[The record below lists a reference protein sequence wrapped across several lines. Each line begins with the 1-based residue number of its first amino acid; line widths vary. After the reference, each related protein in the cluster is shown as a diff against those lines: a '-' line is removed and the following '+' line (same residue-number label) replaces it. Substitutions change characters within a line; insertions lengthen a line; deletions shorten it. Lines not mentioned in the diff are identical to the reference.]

1 MALTWGLT
9 LPLPSHVSL
18 LLLFGLLVWGL
29 WVLFSG
35 KQSTEQV
42 AAETDSD
49 SEISKQ
55 HRLEK
60 IQQFTAQQWEENP
73 SMGCIKTNLTNFSGF
88 PERWTQECI
97 LCLQQIFQHLESTR
111 SALMEPYLPEPQDIS
126 SSTSCV
132 CLTQEPI
139 LPFCDCKM
147 TTYSTMPCI
156 SSGSSCNNSNLSHS
170 SVFSEGTIWQSRSHS
185 LPILSKKQP
194 PVFKNQSTSLPPFPL
209 SELGKSKIFPNLA
222 VLSPLRPQS
231 SLINSIFESS
241 DFCKQVKTKYERRR
255 KNHLTS
261 DHWPNSVFKERPRVP
276 EWASTRLSPLARRE
290 LERHMAWKVCT
301 LQKQKVPLPVKESWA
316 MLNYLIEVH
325 GSIPEPEKPQIQL
338 SMPINQSTEQNI
350 NNKYPDLPSFQRHVN
365 TGVES
370 GLNRTETKISQ
381 SLILGKQSQP
391 GGSPQ
396 VLGSKLLVTSMGI
409 SPPKSLRV
417 DIMQKETTLLE
428 KDPKHVLELN
438 LEQRVRGLREKSI
451 QQHETQVTNV
461 ELTPRLPYQVTN
473 SIKVTPLALLQVMD
487 SMGVNPE
494 SHSELTESV
503 GLFSQPNEVVK
514 PIETARVRS
523 KPAYHII
530 EPVEVTPRP
539 RHQVI
544 ESMNMTSRLLNQ
556 VTDNVKVTP
565 EALLEA
571 MDSMGIIK
579 KSHPYIT
586 ESVGKTPRLQYQV
599 KESVKINTLLDH
611 QVIQPRKMGRRP
623 QHTVM
628 ENVEMTPGPQHKVI
642 ESVGITSK
650 PQSQTIKPVKIIP
663 EPICQNTKSLNM
675 IPRPLHPVI
684 DVIKITPVALLQAM
698 DCMGI
703 IPPAQPDS
711 TPDSQT
717 HISNLP
723 LKATQPDDL
732 MFSNSPTT
740 IDPHGIREYVSVPSK
755 LPPKVM
761 ESVGMPSLQT
771 IHSLKTTPRLESS
784 IEIIIE
790 PQSQV
795 VDSQDLTPRPIS
807 QVKESLKLIPGPC
820 IQVLDSMAMTPQ
832 PYHQGTESITLT
844 PVSTQDLESSRLTP
858 RHQILEY
865 SEMSPR
871 QSHQVIETI
880 EFSSD
885 IWLQREKSV
894 EFTQSHHQIMESLG
908 TIPKS
913 LGQGTKSME
922 MSQKPLHQ
930 VTESTVMTNTP
941 QLQGVKNMG
950 AKSVPKLQVID
961 SMKLSSEL
969 PNVKSEK
976 QTMGPGLQNIKS
988 VDITTGSIPQIVK
1001 YEQLIPIVNS
1011 IELAI
1016 EVQQQSVKAGKLTPI
1031 PQLQS
1036 GKFVQSYPGFQ
1047 FQGEKSIQLTLGPQ
1061 QQSEKSAELAQVPQW
1076 QNRKSTDLTSISQLQ
1091 GMECVH
1097 LILPPGFPGIKPV
1110 ELTPGPQQEDMKSV
1124 KLAPKPWLQ
1133 DLRSDETDRVLLLP
1147 DVEPQVVKC
1156 RRLIPETQ
1164 VEDMIY
1170 EEQTPGIHI
1179 PGVKSVKLVP
1189 KPNHQVTEPKVLTLW
1204 QASDSLGM
1212 ISEPGYQEPETKLTS
1227 DICHQEKESVGLIQS
1242 SLGNTP
1248 SSDNDI
1254 SHKFISES
1262 QIADT
1267 KSMELTPGHQLPSLN
1282 FSELTRGPQLQSMKS
1297 EFIQVPQWQDVT
1309 TVEWTPISKFQGL
1322 KSEALIREP
1331 QLEDMKSMQLTPNPQ
1346 LGDVKS
1352 MVLTTGPQ
1360 VGGEQQVE
1368 LTPGSELQGLKSE
1381 LLISESELEDVKS
1394 VALTPGECLR
1404 CPSPQLE
1411 GEKSVEITLSPQVD
1425 IKSVKTTPD
1434 SKLQGMKSVQL
1445 QGENSVPF
1453 APGTLL
1459 QELKWQGT
1467 KPEELTSEPQ
1477 MQHMKFLEIN
1487 PCLKRQSLKSLEETP
1502 DPLQCIKSVKL
1513 TRSLKRQVDI
1523 TRIQKFQR
1531 LKSVDSAPRQQFQ
1544 GQAFV
1549 NVSTETEQNG
1559 EKSVISPEQQCVN
1572 SEQLKRGSKSE
1583 DGMSLELNPE
1593 LNFKDG
1599 KLADLNFELQLKEM
1613 KPFELTPKSNIQDVK
1628 SKEFKA
1634 EPQLH
1639 QVKPLVLT
1647 SELQLQGV
1655 KTVDLKQ
1662 EPQPGSMRCIQ
1673 WIPGPEFQSVKSVG
1687 LNLGS
1692 QPQKVKS
1699 VELKSFIRSRD
1710 VKSSELSRG
1719 PKTQGATY
1727 MECNCEPHLQNVK
1740 TPELSQGSQLQK
1752 GKFLVSTSEPQH
1764 QGMKSVEL
1772 NQEPQ
1777 LRSTKSVEWIP
1788 ALEFKGIKSLLNLE
1802 LQSQC
1807 VKPVEWKTLIQS
1819 RDRKSSS
1826 TLTSKPE
1833 LQGIQS
1839 LASCQE
1845 HQPQGSDLKPCLQLQ
1860 EVKPL
1865 WSSQGTQLQG
1875 VKCLEPQLL
1884 EVKSRVLSQGSQSDK
1899 TIESSSLLHLKS
1911 VKSSELGLQTKLQCV
1926 KSENFNAGSQQQS
1939 LKFSMFPPK
1948 IKSQDMKSTELNP
1961 SSQLQ
1966 GTTFSKSTRGTEIRG
1981 VKSIDF
1987 KPGSL
1992 LQGMKSSQG
2001 TSKTKLQDVEH
2012 KKLIPGP
2019 QMQVV
2024 KSSKLIPG
2032 TKLEKALSA
2041 EFTGPQLQ
2049 DIDSSR
2055 LLMDIKLKDVK
2066 CMNLRSGLHLQ
2077 SMKSS
2082 EVIKKKK
2089 LQDMKSVELKP
2100 SPKLQGEKSD
2110 LTLAGKFPGAKFVV
2124 LDSDPQ
2130 LQHIKCSD
2138 LIMGIKLQDMKS
2150 LGSNSIPHFQ
2160 DTKSSK
2166 GTKPQEMKS
2175 FFNSESQIQSKKSES
2190 IQGTKLLDVNTLRF
2204 SHDPK
2209 LQGGNP
2215 SDLTQRKKLQGVK
2228 PVKFNPGPQGQGEKS
2243 DLTLE
2248 WGVQDL
2254 KSVELKLVPQSQG
2267 VTSELTP
2274 ETKLQNEEYVEFI
2287 TRPMWQD
2294 MKSSTSTPGTKV
2306 KDVKSLGF
2314 NSAPH
2319 NRKLSMLTRGTHLQ
2333 GMKSMEFNSGAKL
2346 QGAESSESINLQIMD
2361 STEVN
2366 DGSKFQ
2372 VAKPSELTLESEVH
2386 SVISP
2391 EFNAGKRWQNEKSY
2405 KLNPWPELQN
2415 VKFMV
2420 SNPEPY
2426 LQGVNSSELTSVS
2439 KHQGMKSSELNPEIQ
2454 SETSMVFNHGPHWQG
2469 LKSKLIPGSKFLDI
2483 APVECNPRLQMQC
2496 ENSCE
2501 LNTGTKLQCVNSTRC
2516 NRGPPLQ
2523 GIKSFELTSDI
2534 MTTEFNLDP
2543 KLQGVN
2549 SSELKSGSELQCM
2562 NSIKFNPGPQIEG
2575 MKPSE
2580 LNPGPESQGTKS
2592 ILFNPGSHLQSVKSS
2607 KLTPG
2612 IKFPEGQVLQNH
2624 LGSQQ
2629 QAGHSVLDPQLNGAK
2644 SVLYVPE
2651 PLFEDIKSVK
2661 MNKEPLFCG
2670 ANSVNLISGS
2680 EMQDLKCEVFALE
2693 SCFQKVKSVELNPR
2707 SNNEV
2712 KSAELTSQPTS
2723 PFEHPTVLTHEQ
2735 GDQAVK
2741 SIGIKIRP
2749 QVTESEDLN
2758 LRQVYQKGESKELT
2772 SGEELQIGNYF
2783 SRRLPNSSNSVISS
2797 SVKKTS
2803 ELGLWDS
2810 EMTEVSRALD
2820 IKNLWTD
2827 ILQPKESFIDP
2838 ASTFPLFFHNQSSD
2852 KTTNSVET
2860 SHSEISWVYNVSKE
2874 RIQLRQVAELENSLQ
2889 GLSQHPP
2896 QSWRSPSK
2904 TFQAGSGARRGFTWS
2919 VLGRQ
2924 QNVWE
2929 SHSWKQRLPRK
2940 YLSNMLMLGNVLGTT
2955 MGRKLCS
2962 QTSLTERSTA
2972 DTCQSIQNLFGV
2984 PAELMEFSQ
2993 SLLET
2998 GRGTIFQASMVKN
3011 YIQRHTSCH
3020 GHEKRMALRIWTRG
3034 SMSSIIQQYSGTRV
3048 RIKKTNSK
3056 LNDIP
3061 QEVLQHIPVSC
3072 TGGQLPDP
3080 VESESSFNIFLT
3092 VKDPVAVEE
3101 SENSQRDSQTR
3112 VLESQHPLEPSFLSQ
3127 SKTDLSEQ
3135 FQLLKDLQLKIAAK
3149 LLRSQIPHNIPPPLT
3164 SGLVLKYPLCLQCGR
3179 CSGFNCHKL
3188 QTTFGPYLLIYPQLH
3203 LVSTP
3208 EGHGEIRL
3216 RLGFRLRIGKRSQV
3230 PKYYR
3235 RDRPLTPR
3243 SPVSPGKICNQASK
3257 SPTSTI
3263 DFLSQSSQSPASLQV
3278 HISRDLEGKTDIG
3291 EPGHYELTE
3300 VHSLSESDS
3309 ESTQDEEWTKVRSKN
3324 THDSKYPMKRINKR
3338 FRTQN
3343 KKFSTNSRTIIQ
3355 SPSRKLPF
3363 HLKGKRNG
3371 ACQTT
3376 TDSLKRHPKKPSQPK
3391 FIKLLFQGLRKAF
3404 QTARRIMAFVGP
3416 KPEDRT
3422 RADHLWSSK
3431 NCQPEQKA
3439 SDYSLQDVERERI
3452 PVVELKPTD
3461 PTTEQES
3468 MLWEELEHFCSAQ
3481 PPKTDSSF
3489 QSTPFPLP
3497 RCRVSQRSVTTIR
3510 HPLGAVQNESGS
3522 RPKKN
3527 FYRKEISSSES
3538 QNSKRGMGVQA
3549 QGRMLHGTPK
3559 KRTSY
3564 SHLKEILVPK
3574 KPNHHSFHRERTPYN
3589 FSDRSHSSP
3598 SPRRH
3603 RSPSRRSHRNP
3614 SGRSHLS
3621 PSRRSHR
3628 SPSWRTHL
3636 SPSRRSHRSP
3646 SRRHRSP
3653 SRRRHLSPSR
3663 RSHLSPSRRSH
3674 RSPSRRTHLSPS
3686 RRRHRSPSRRSH
3698 RSPSRRRHHSSFQMS
3713 HHSLSERSH
3722 PSSLERR
3729 CRSPSERRC
3738 RRLSARRNHSPCKR
3752 RRHSHSERSRHS
3764 PPERTRGRPSARTLS
3779 APKEKRKRG
3788 SRRERPRHTFS
3799 KDFMSYSNIF

>member
-1 MALTWGLT
+1 
-9 LPLPSHVSL
+9 
-18 LLLFGLLVWGL
+18 
-29 WVLFSG
+29 
-35 KQSTEQV
+35 
-42 AAETDSD
+42 
-49 SEISKQ
+49 
-55 HRLEK
+55 
-60 IQQFTAQQWEENP
+60 
-73 SMGCIKTNLTNFSGF
+73 MGPYF
-88 PERWTQECI
+88 PE
-97 LCLQQIFQHLESTR
+97 L
-111 SALMEPYLPEPQDIS
+111 QDIS

-132 CLTQEPI
+132 CVTQEPI

-156 SSGSSCNNSNLSHS
+156 SSGSSCNNSSSSHS
-170 SVFSEGTIWQSRSHS
+170 SVFSEGITWQSRSHS

-194 PVFKNQSTSLPPFPL
+194 PVFKNQSTSLPPFQL

-222 VLSPLRPQS
+222 ALSPLRPQS
-231 SLINSIFESS
+231 SLIKSIFESS
-241 DFCKQVKTKYERRR
+241 DFCKQVKTKYEGRR

-261 DHWPNSVFKERPRVP
+261 DHWPNSVFKERPRVSG
-276 EWASTRLSPLARRE
+276 WASTQLSPLTRRE
-290 LERHMAWKVCT
+290 LEGHMAWKVCT
-301 LQKQKVPLPVKESWA
+301 LQKQTVPLPVRESWA

-350 NNKYPDLPSFQRHVN
+350 NNKSPDLPSFQRHVN

-370 GLNRTETKISQ
+370 VLNRTETKISQ
-381 SLILGKQSQP
+381 SLIPGKQSQP
-391 GGSPQ
+391 GGGPQ
-396 VLGSKLLVTSMGI
+396 VLGSELLVTSMGI
-409 SPPKSLRV
+409 PPPKGLGV
-417 DIMQKETTLLE
+417 DIIQKETTVLE

-438 LEQRVRGLREKSI
+438 LEQRVRGLGEKSI

-461 ELTPRLPYQVTN
+461 ELPPKLPYQVTN

-487 SMGVNPE
+487 SMGMNPE

-503 GLFSQPNEVVK
+503 GLFPQPNEVVQ
-514 PIETARVRS
+514 PIETASVRS

-530 EPVEVTPRP
+530 EPVEVTPKP
-539 RHQVI
+539 RHQVT
-544 ESMNMTSRLLNQ
+544 ESKKMTSRLLNQ
-556 VTDNVKVTP
+556 ATDNVKVTP

-571 MDSMGIIK
+571 MDSMGKIK
-579 KSHPYIT
+579 KSLPYIR
-586 ESVGKTPRLQYQV
+586 ESVEMTPRLQYQV
-599 KESVKINTLLDH
+599 KESVKINTLLGH

-628 ENVEMTPGPQHKVI
+628 EKVEMTPGPQHKVI

-650 PQSQTIKPVKIIP
+650 PQTQTIKPVKIIP
-663 EPICQNTKSLNM
+663 EPICQNKKSLNM
-675 IPRPLHPVI
+675 IPRPLHPFI

-703 IPPAQPDS
+703 IPPAQPD
-711 TPDSQT
+711 
-717 HISNLP
+717 
-723 LKATQPDDL
+723 
-732 MFSNSPTT
+732 
-740 IDPHGIREYVSVPSK
+740 
-755 LPPKVM
+755 
-761 ESVGMPSLQT
+761 
-771 IHSLKTTPRLESS
+771 
-784 IEIIIE
+784 
-790 PQSQV
+790 
-795 VDSQDLTPRPIS
+795 
-807 QVKESLKLIPGPC
+807 
-820 IQVLDSMAMTPQ
+820 
-832 PYHQGTESITLT
+832 
-844 PVSTQDLESSRLTP
+844 
-858 RHQILEY
+858 
-865 SEMSPR
+865 
-871 QSHQVIETI
+871 
-880 EFSSD
+880 
-885 IWLQREKSV
+885 
-894 EFTQSHHQIMESLG
+894 
-908 TIPKS
+908 
-913 LGQGTKSME
+913 
-922 MSQKPLHQ
+922 
-930 VTESTVMTNTP
+930 
-941 QLQGVKNMG
+941 
-950 AKSVPKLQVID
+950 
-961 SMKLSSEL
+961 
-969 PNVKSEK
+969 
-976 QTMGPGLQNIKS
+976 
-988 VDITTGSIPQIVK
+988 
-1001 YEQLIPIVNS
+1001 
-1011 IELAI
+1011 
-1016 EVQQQSVKAGKLTPI
+1016 
-1031 PQLQS
+1031 
-1036 GKFVQSYPGFQ
+1036 
-1047 FQGEKSIQLTLGPQ
+1047 
-1061 QQSEKSAELAQVPQW
+1061 
-1076 QNRKSTDLTSISQLQ
+1076 
-1091 GMECVH
+1091 
-1097 LILPPGFPGIKPV
+1097 
-1110 ELTPGPQQEDMKSV
+1110 
-1124 KLAPKPWLQ
+1124 
-1133 DLRSDETDRVLLLP
+1133 
-1147 DVEPQVVKC
+1147 
-1156 RRLIPETQ
+1156 
-1164 VEDMIY
+1164 
-1170 EEQTPGIHI
+1170 
-1179 PGVKSVKLVP
+1179 
-1189 KPNHQVTEPKVLTLW
+1189 
-1204 QASDSLGM
+1204 
-1212 ISEPGYQEPETKLTS
+1212 
-1227 DICHQEKESVGLIQS
+1227 ESVGLIQS

-1254 SHKFISES
+1254 SHKFISEP
-1262 QIADT
+1262 QIADS

-1282 FSELTRGPQLQSMKS
+1282 FSELTRGPQLQSMESS
-1297 EFIQVPQWQDVT
+1297 EFIQVAQWQDVT
-1309 TVEWTPISKFQGL
+1309 TVEWTPNSKFQGL
-1322 KSEALIREP
+1322 KSEALIQEP
-1331 QLEDMKSMQLTPNPQ
+1331 QLEDTKSMQLTPNPQ
-1346 LGDVKS
+1346 SGDVKS
-1352 MVLTTGPQ
+1352 MVLTPGPQ
-1360 VGGEQQVE
+1360 VGGVQQVE
-1368 LTPGSELQGLKSE
+1368 LTPGSGLQGLKSE

-1411 GEKSVEITLSPQVD
+1411 GEKSVETTLSPQVD

-1434 SKLQGMKSVQL
+1434 SKLQGIKSVQL

-1453 APGTLL
+1453 VPGPLL
-1459 QELKWQGT
+1459 QGLKWQGI

-1477 MQHMKFLEIN
+1477 MQYMKFLEIT
-1487 PCLKRQSLKSLEETP
+1487 PCLKLQNLKSLEETP
-1502 DPLQCIKSVKL
+1502 DPLQSIKSVKL

-1531 LKSVDSAPRQQFQ
+1531 VKSVDSAPRQQFQ
-1544 GQAFV
+1544 GVSNV

-1559 EKSVISPEQQCVN
+1559 EISVVSPEKQCVN
-1572 SEQLKRGSKSE
+1572 SEQFKRGCKSE
-1583 DGMSLELNPE
+1583 DGVSLELNPE

-1599 KLADLNFELQLKEM
+1599 KLVDLNFELQSKEM
-1613 KPFELTPKSNIQDVK
+1613 KSFELTPESNIQDVK
-1628 SKEFKA
+1628 SKEFKF

-1662 EPQPGSMRCIQ
+1662 ESQPGCMRCIQ
-1673 WIPGPEFQSVKSVG
+1673 WIPGPEFQNVKSIG

-1710 VKSSELSRG
+1710 AKSSELTLG
-1719 PKTQGATY
+1719 PKTQGAMY

-1740 TPELSQGSQLQK
+1740 TLELSPGSQLQK
-1752 GKFLVSTSEPQH
+1752 GKFLASSSEPQH

-1788 ALEFKGIKSLLNLE
+1788 ALEFKGIKSLVNLE

-1865 WSSQGTQLQG
+1865 WSSPGTQLQG

-1884 EVKSRVLSQGSQSDK
+1884 EVKSRVLNQGSQSDK
-1899 TIESSSLLHLKS
+1899 TIESTSPLHLKS
-1911 VKSSELGLQTKLQCV
+1911 VKSSKLALQTKLQCV
-1926 KSENFNAGSQQQS
+1926 KSGDFNTGSQWQS
-1939 LKFSMFPPK
+1939 LKFSKFPPK
-1948 IKSQDMKSTELNP
+1948 IKSQDMKSTELNS

-1966 GTTFSKSTRGTEIRG
+1966 GTTFSKSTIGTKIQG
-1981 VKSIDF
+1981 VKSTDF

-2001 TSKTKLQDVEH
+2001 ISKTNLQDVKH

-2019 QMQVV
+2019 QM
-2024 KSSKLIPG
+2024 
-2032 TKLEKALSA
+2032 
-2041 EFTGPQLQ
+2041 Q

-2066 CMNLRSGLHLQ
+2066 CMNLRSGLYLG

-2082 EVIKKKK
+2082 EVVKKKK

-2110 LTLAGKFPGAKFVV
+2110 LALGGKFPGTKFVE

-2138 LIMGIKLQDMKS
+2138 LVMGIKLQDMKS
-2150 LGSNSIPHFQ
+2150 LGSNSRPHFQ
-2160 DTKSSK
+2160 GTKSSEVIP

-2175 FFNSESQIQSKKSES
+2175 FLNSESQIQSKKSES

-2204 SHDPK
+2204 NHGPK
-2209 LQGGNP
+2209 LQGGNS

-2248 WGVQDL
+2248 WRLQDL
-2254 KSVELKLVPQSQG
+2254 KSVELKLVPQSQV

-2274 ETKLQNEEYVEFI
+2274 ETKLQSEKYVEFI

-2294 MKSSTSTPGTKV
+2294 MKSSKSTPGTKV
-2306 KDVKSLGF
+2306 QDVKSLGF

-2319 NRKLSMLTRGTHLQ
+2319 NRILSMLTRGTHLQ

-2346 QGAESSESINLQIMD
+2346 QGTESSESINLQIMN

-2366 DGSKFQ
+2366 DGPKFQ
-2372 VAKPSELTLESEVH
+2372 VAKPSELALESQVH

-2391 EFNAGKRWQNEKSY
+2391 EFNAGKQWQDEKSS
-2405 KLNPWPELQN
+2405 KLNPWPELQS

-2439 KHQGMKSSELNPEIQ
+2439 KHQG
-2454 SETSMVFNHGPHWQG
+2454 
-2469 LKSKLIPGSKFLDI
+2469 
-2483 APVECNPRLQMQC
+2483 
-2496 ENSCE
+2496 
-2501 LNTGTKLQCVNSTRC
+2501 
-2516 NRGPPLQ
+2516 
-2523 GIKSFELTSDI
+2523 
-2534 MTTEFNLDP
+2534 
-2543 KLQGVN
+2543 
-2549 SSELKSGSELQCM
+2549 
-2562 NSIKFNPGPQIEG
+2562 
-2575 MKPSE
+2575 
-2580 LNPGPESQGTKS
+2580 
-2592 ILFNPGSHLQSVKSS
+2592 
-2607 KLTPG
+2607 
-2612 IKFPEGQVLQNH
+2612 
-2624 LGSQQ
+2624 
-2629 QAGHSVLDPQLNGAK
+2629 
-2644 SVLYVPE
+2644 
-2651 PLFEDIKSVK
+2651 
-2661 MNKEPLFCG
+2661 
-2670 ANSVNLISGS
+2670 S

-2693 SCFQKVKSVELNPR
+2693 SCFQKVKSVELNPQ
-2707 SNNEV
+2707 SNTEV

-2723 PFEHPTVLTHEQ
+2723 PFEDPTVLTHER
-2735 GDQAVK
+2735 GHQAVK

-2749 QVTESEDLN
+2749 PQVIESEDLN
-2758 LRQVYQKGESKELT
+2758 LRQVYQKGESEGLT
-2772 SGEELQIGNYF
+2772 SGEELQIRNYF
-2783 SRRLPNSSNSVISS
+2783 SRLLHNSSNSVISS
-2797 SVKKTS
+2797 SAKTTS

-2838 ASTFPLFFHNQSSD
+2838 ASTFPFFFHNQLSE
-2852 KTTNSVET
+2852 KTTNTVET
-2860 SHSEISWVYNVSKE
+2860 SHSEMPWVYNVFQE
-2874 RIQLRQVAELENSLQ
+2874 RIQLRQVAELEKSLQ

-2904 TFQAGSGARRGFTWS
+2904 TFQAGSGARRGLTWS

-2955 MGRKLCS
+2955 MGRKLCP

-3020 GHEKRMALRIWTRG
+3020 GHEKRMALRVWTRG

-3061 QEVLQHIPVSC
+3061 QEVIQHSPVSY
-3072 TGGQLPDP
+3072 TEGQLPDQ
-3080 VESESSFNIFLT
+3080 VESESSFNIFFT
-3092 VKDPVAVEE
+3092 VKDPVPVEE

-3112 VLESQHPLEPSFLSQ
+3112 IFESQHPLEPSFLSQ
-3127 SKTDLSEQ
+3127 AQADLSEQ
-3135 FQLLKDLQLKIAAK
+3135 FQLLKNLQLKIAAK
-3149 LLRSQIPHNIPPPLT
+3149 LLRSQIPHNVPPPLT
-3164 SGLVLKYPLCLQCGR
+3164 SGLVLKYPICLQCGR

-3243 SPVSPGKICNQASK
+3243 SPRSAAKICNQASK
-3257 SPTSTI
+3257 SPASTI
-3263 DFLSQSSQSPASLQV
+3263 DFLSQSSQSPASVQV
-3278 HISRDLEGKTDIG
+3278 HISPDLEGQTDIR
-3291 EPGHYELTE
+3291 EPGHYEFTE

-3309 ESTQDEEWTKVRSKN
+3309 ESNQDEEWTKVRSKN
-3324 THDSKYPMKRINKR
+3324 THDSKNPMERINKR
-3338 FRTQN
+3338 LRTQN
-3343 KKFSTNSRTIIQ
+3343 KKSYTNSRTIMQ
-3355 SPSRKLPF
+3355 SLSRKLPTQM
-3363 HLKGKRNG
+3363 KGKRNG
-3371 ACQTT
+3371 ASQAATA
-3376 TDSLKRHPKKPSQPK
+3376 SLKRHPKKFSQPK

-3404 QTARRIMAFVGP
+3404 HAARRIMAFVGP

-3422 RADHLWSSK
+3422 RADHLWSSE

-3439 SDYSLQDVERERI
+3439 SDDSSQGDSERDRM
-3452 PVVELKPTD
+3452 PVVKLKPTD

-3468 MLWEELEHFCSAQ
+3468 MPWEELEQFCSAQ

-3489 QSTPFPLP
+3489 QSTPSPLP
-3497 RCRVSQRSVTTIR
+3497 RCGVSQRSITTIT
-3510 HPLGAVQNESGS
+3510 HPLGTVQNESGS
-3522 RPKKN
+3522 RPKEN
-3527 FYRKEISSSES
+3527 WYRKEISSPES
-3538 QNSKRGMGVQA
+3538 QDSKRGIRVQA
-3549 QGRMLHGTPK
+3549 QGRLLHGTPK

-3564 SHLKEILVPK
+3564 SHFKEILMPR
-3574 KPNHHSFHRERTPYN
+3574 KPNHHSFDGKRAPCN
-3589 FSDRSHSSP
+3589 FSDRSHRSP

-3603 RSPSRRSHRNP
+3603 RNPSGRRHPSP
-3614 SGRSHLS
+3614 SGRSHRSL
-3621 PSRRSHR
+3621 SRRSHH
-3628 SPSWRTHL
+3628 SPSG
-3636 SPSRRSHRSP
+3636 
-3646 SRRHRSP
+3646 RRHRSP
-3653 SRRRHLSPSR
+3653 SGRRHLSPPR
-3663 RSHLSPSRRSH
+3663 RSHHSPSGRRHLSPPRRSH
-3674 RSPSRRTHLSPS
+3674 HSPSGRRHLSPP
-3686 RRRHRSPSRRSH
+3686 RRRHRSPSGRSH
-3698 RSPSRRRHHSSFQMS
+3698 QSSFQMS
-3713 HHSLSERSH
+3713 H
-3722 PSSLERR
+3722 PSSFERK
-3729 CRSPSERRC
+3729 CRSPSERRFLG
-3738 RRLSARRNHSPCKR
+3738 RGLRGIGERLV
-3752 RRHSHSERSRHS
+3752 
-3764 PPERTRGRPSARTLS
+3764 T
-3779 APKEKRKRG
+3779 
-3788 SRRERPRHTFS
+3788 
-3799 KDFMSYSNIF
+3799 

>member
-1 MALTWGLT
+1 
-9 LPLPSHVSL
+9 
-18 LLLFGLLVWGL
+18 
-29 WVLFSG
+29 
-35 KQSTEQV
+35 
-42 AAETDSD
+42 
-49 SEISKQ
+49 
-55 HRLEK
+55 
-60 IQQFTAQQWEENP
+60 
-73 SMGCIKTNLTNFSGF
+73 
-88 PERWTQECI
+88 
-97 LCLQQIFQHLESTR
+97 
-111 SALMEPYLPEPQDIS
+111 
-126 SSTSCV
+126 
-132 CLTQEPI
+132 
-139 LPFCDCKM
+139 
-147 TTYSTMPCI
+147 
-156 SSGSSCNNSNLSHS
+156 
-170 SVFSEGTIWQSRSHS
+170 
-185 LPILSKKQP
+185 
-194 PVFKNQSTSLPPFPL
+194 
-209 SELGKSKIFPNLA
+209 
-222 VLSPLRPQS
+222 
-231 SLINSIFESS
+231 
-241 DFCKQVKTKYERRR
+241 
-255 KNHLTS
+255 
-261 DHWPNSVFKERPRVP
+261 
-276 EWASTRLSPLARRE
+276 
-290 LERHMAWKVCT
+290 
-301 LQKQKVPLPVKESWA
+301 
-316 MLNYLIEVH
+316 
-325 GSIPEPEKPQIQL
+325 
-338 SMPINQSTEQNI
+338 
-350 NNKYPDLPSFQRHVN
+350 
-365 TGVES
+365 
-370 GLNRTETKISQ
+370 
-381 SLILGKQSQP
+381 
-391 GGSPQ
+391 
-396 VLGSKLLVTSMGI
+396 MGI
-409 SPPKSLRV
+409 PPPKGLRV
-417 DIMQKETTLLE
+417 DIIQKETTVLE

-438 LEQRVRGLREKSI
+438 LEQRVRGLGEKSI

-461 ELTPRLPYQVTN
+461 ELPPKLPYQVTN

-487 SMGVNPE
+487 SMGMNPE

-503 GLFSQPNEVVK
+503 GLFPQPNEVVK
-514 PIETARVRS
+514 PIETASVRS
-523 KPAYHII
+523 KPAYPII
-530 EPVEVTPRP
+530 EPVEVTPKP

-544 ESMNMTSRLLNQ
+544 ESKKMTSRLLNQ

-565 EALLEA
+565 EALLKA
-571 MDSMGIIK
+571 MDSMGKIK

-586 ESVGKTPRLQYQV
+586 ESVEMTPRLQYQV
-599 KESVKINTLLDH
+599 KESVKINTLLGH
-611 QVIQPRKMGRRP
+611 QVIQPRNMGRRP

-628 ENVEMTPGPQHKVI
+628 EKVEMTPGPQHKVI

-650 PQSQTIKPVKIIP
+650 PQTQTIKPVKIIP
-663 EPICQNTKSLNM
+663 EPICQNKKSLNM
-675 IPRPLHPVI
+675 IPRPLHPFI

-703 IPPAQPDS
+703 IPPAQPDG

-717 HISNLP
+717 HISNLT
-723 LKATQPDDL
+723 LRATQPDDL
-732 MFSNSPTT
+732 MFSSSPTT
-740 IDPHGIREYVSVPSK
+740 IDPHGIREYVSVPSN

-761 ESVGMPSLQT
+761 ESVGMPSLQS
-771 IHSLKTTPRLESS
+771 IHSLKTTPRLGSS

-795 VDSQDLTPRPIS
+795 VESQDLTPRPIS
-807 QVKESLKLIPGPC
+807 QVKESLELTPGPC
-820 IQVLDSMAMTPQ
+820 IQMLDSMAMTPQ

-844 PVSTQDLESSRLTP
+844 PVSTQDLESLRLAP

-865 SEMSPR
+865 PEMSQR

-880 EFSSD
+880 ELTSD
-885 IWLQREKSV
+885 IWLQRKKSL
-894 EFTQSHHQIMESLG
+894 ELTQSHHQIMESLG

-913 LGQGTKSME
+913 LGQDTKSMG
-922 MSQKPLHQ
+922 MSQKPAHK
-930 VTESTVMTNTP
+930 VTESTVMTITP

-976 QTMGPGLQNIKS
+976 QTLGPGLQNIKF
-988 VDITTGSIPQIVK
+988 VDMTTGSIPQIVK
-1001 YEQLIPIVNS
+1001 YEQLIPTVNS

-1016 EVQQQSVKAGKLTPI
+1016 EVQQQSVKADKLNPI

-1036 GKFVQSYPGFQ
+1036 GKSVQSYPGSQ
-1047 FQGEKSIQLTLGPQ
+1047 LQGEKSIQLTLGPQ
-1061 QQSEKSAELAQVPQW
+1061 QQSEKSDELAPLPQW
-1076 QNRKSTDLTSISQLQ
+1076 QSRKSTDLTSSSQLQ

-1097 LILPPGFPGIKPV
+1097 LILPPGLPGIKTV
-1110 ELTPGPQQEDMKSV
+1110 ELTPGLQQEDMKSV
-1124 KLAPKPWLQ
+1124 KLTPKPCLQ
-1133 DLRSDETDRVLLLP
+1133 DLRSDETDRVLLLQ

-1164 VEDMIY
+1164 VEGMIY
-1170 EEQTPGIHI
+1170 EGQTPGIHI
-1179 PGVKSVKLVP
+1179 PGVKSVKLIP
-1189 KPNHQVTEPKVLTLW
+1189 KSNHQATEPEVLTPW
-1204 QASDSLGM
+1204 QASESLGM

-1227 DICHQEKESVGLIQS
+1227 DICHHNKESVGLIQS

-1254 SHKFISES
+1254 SHKFISET
-1262 QIADT
+1262 QIADS

-1282 FSELTRGPQLQSMKS
+1282 FSELTRGPQLQSMESS
-1297 EFIQVPQWQDVT
+1297 EFIQVAQWQDVT
-1309 TVEWTPISKFQGL
+1309 TVEWTPNSKFQGL
-1322 KSEALIREP
+1322 KSEALIQEP
-1331 QLEDMKSMQLTPNPQ
+1331 QLEDTKSMQLTPKPQ
-1346 LGDVKS
+1346 SGDVKS
-1352 MVLTTGPQ
+1352 MVLTPGPQ
-1360 VGGEQQVE
+1360 VGGVQQVE

-1411 GEKSVEITLSPQVD
+1411 GEKSVETTLSPQID

-1434 SKLQGMKSVQL
+1434 SKLQGIKSVQL

-1453 APGTLL
+1453 VPGPLL
-1459 QELKWQGT
+1459 QGLKWQGI
-1467 KPEELTSEPQ
+1467 KPEELMSEPQ
-1477 MQHMKFLEIN
+1477 MQYMKFLEIT
-1487 PCLKRQSLKSLEETP
+1487 PCLKLQNLKSLEETL
-1502 DPLQCIKSVKL
+1502 DPLQSIKSVKL

-1523 TRIQKFQR
+1523 TRIRKFQR
-1531 LKSVDSAPRQQFQ
+1531 VKSVDSAPRQQFQ
-1544 GQAFV
+1544 GVSNV

-1559 EKSVISPEQQCVN
+1559 EISVVSPEKQCVN
-1572 SEQLKRGSKSE
+1572 SEQFKRGSKSE
-1583 DGMSLELNPE
+1583 DGVSLELNPE

-1599 KLADLNFELQLKEM
+1599 KLVDLNFELQSKEM
-1613 KPFELTPKSNIQDVK
+1613 KLFELTPESNIQDVK
-1628 SKEFKA
+1628 SKEFKL

-1662 EPQPGSMRCIQ
+1662 ESQPGCMRCIQ
-1673 WIPGPEFQSVKSVG
+1673 WIPGPEFQNVKSIG

-1699 VELKSFIRSRD
+1699 VELKSFIRSKD
-1710 VKSSELSRG
+1710 AKSSELTLG
-1719 PKTQGATY
+1719 PKTQGAMY

-1740 TPELSQGSQLQK
+1740 TLELSPGSQLQK
-1752 GKFLVSTSEPQH
+1752 GKFLASSSEPQH

-1788 ALEFKGIKSLLNLE
+1788 ALEFKGIKSLVNLE

-1807 VKPVEWKTLIQS
+1807 VKPVQWKTLIQS

-1839 LASCQE
+1839 LASGQE

-1860 EVKPL
+1860 EVKSL
-1865 WSSQGTQLQG
+1865 WSSPGTQLQG

-1884 EVKSRVLSQGSQSDK
+1884 EVKSRVLNQGSQSDK
-1899 TIESSSLLHLKS
+1899 TIESTSLLHLKS
-1911 VKSSELGLQTKLQCV
+1911 VKSSELALQTKLQCV
-1926 KSENFNAGSQQQS
+1926 KSEDFNTGSQWQS
-1939 LKFSMFPPK
+1939 LKFSKFPPK

-1966 GTTFSKSTRGTEIRG
+1966 GTTFSKSTIGTKIQG
-1981 VKSIDF
+1981 VKSTDF

-2001 TSKTKLQDVEH
+2001 ISKTNLQDVQH

-2024 KSSKLIPG
+2024 KSKQILG
-2032 TKLEKALSA
+2032 TKLEKALSG

-2066 CMNLRSGLHLQ
+2066 CMNLRSGLHLR

-2082 EVIKKKK
+2082 EVVKKKK

-2110 LTLAGKFPGAKFVV
+2110 LTLGGKFPGTKFVE

-2138 LIMGIKLQDMKS
+2138 LVMGIKLQDMKS
-2150 LGSNSIPHFQ
+2150 LGSNSRPHFQ
-2160 DTKSSK
+2160 GTKSSEVIP

-2204 SHDPK
+2204 NHGPK
-2209 LQGGNP
+2209 LQGGNS

-2248 WGVQDL
+2248 WRLQDL
-2254 KSVELKLVPQSQG
+2254 KSVELKFVPQSQV

-2274 ETKLQNEEYVEFI
+2274 ETKLQSEKYVEFI

-2294 MKSSTSTPGTKV
+2294 MKSSKSTPGTKV
-2306 KDVKSLGF
+2306 QDVKSLGF

-2319 NRKLSMLTRGTHLQ
+2319 NRILSMLTRGTHLQ
-2333 GMKSMEFNSGAKL
+2333 GMKSMEFNSGAKW
-2346 QGAESSESINLQIMD
+2346 QGTESSESINLQIMN

-2366 DGSKFQ
+2366 DGPKFQ
-2372 VAKPSELTLESEVH
+2372 VAKPSELALESEVH

-2391 EFNAGKRWQNEKSY
+2391 EFNAGKQWQDEKSC
-2405 KLNPWPELQN
+2405 KLNPWPELQS

-2454 SETSMVFNHGPHWQG
+2454 SETSMVFNPGPHWQG
-2469 LKSKLIPGSKFLDI
+2469 LKSKLITGSKFLDI
-2483 APVECNPRLQMQC
+2483 APLECNPRLQMQC

-2516 NRGPPLQ
+2516 NCGPPLQ
-2523 GIKSFELTSDI
+2523 GVKSFELTSDI
-2534 MTTEFNLDP
+2534 MTTEFNSGP

-2562 NSIKFNPGPQIEG
+2562 NSIKFNPGPQIQG

-2592 ILFNPGSHLQSVKSS
+2592 ILFNPRSHLQGVKSS

-2629 QAGHSVLDPQLNGAK
+2629 QAGHSVLDPQLNGTK
-2644 SVLYVPE
+2644 SVLYESE
-2651 PLFEDIKSVK
+2651 PLFEDTKSVK
-2661 MNKEPLFCG
+2661 MNKEPLLCG

-2693 SCFQKVKSVELNPR
+2693 SCFQKVKSVELNPQ
-2707 SNNEV
+2707 SNTEV

-2723 PFEHPTVLTHEQ
+2723 PFEDPTVLTHER
-2735 GDQAVK
+2735 GHQAVK
-2741 SIGIKIRP
+2741 SMGIKIRP
-2749 QVTESEDLN
+2749 PQVIESEDLN
-2758 LRQVYQKGESKELT
+2758 LRQVYQKGESEELT
-2772 SGEELQIGNYF
+2772 SGEELQIRNYF
-2783 SRRLPNSSNSVISS
+2783 SRLLHNSSNSVISS
-2797 SVKKTS
+2797 SAKTTS

-2838 ASTFPLFFHNQSSD
+2838 ASTFPFFFHNQLSE
-2852 KTTNSVET
+2852 KTTNTVET
-2860 SHSEISWVYNVSKE
+2860 SHSEMPWVYNVFQE
-2874 RIQLRQVAELENSLQ
+2874 RIQPRQVAELENSLQ

-2904 TFQAGSGARRGFTWS
+2904 TFQAGSGARRGLTWS

-3020 GHEKRMALRIWTRG
+3020 GHEKRMALRVWTRG

-3061 QEVLQHIPVSC
+3061 QEVIQHSSVSY
-3072 TGGQLPDP
+3072 TEGQLPDP
-3080 VESESSFNIFLT
+3080 VESESSFNIFFT
-3092 VKDPVAVEE
+3092 VKDPVPVEE

-3112 VLESQHPLEPSFLSQ
+3112 IFESQHPLEPSFLSQ
-3127 SKTDLSEQ
+3127 AQADLSEQ

-3149 LLRSQIPHNIPPPLT
+3149 LLRSQIPHNVPPPLT
-3164 SGLVLKYPLCLQCGR
+3164 SGLVLKYPICLQCGR

-3243 SPVSPGKICNQASK
+3243 SPRSAAKICNQASK
-3257 SPTSTI
+3257 SPASTI
-3263 DFLSQSSQSPASLQV
+3263 DFLSQSSQSPASVQV
-3278 HISRDLEGKTDIG
+3278 HISPDLEGQTDIR
-3291 EPGHYELTE
+3291 EPGHYEFTE

-3309 ESTQDEEWTKVRSKN
+3309 ESNQDEEWTKVRSKN
-3324 THDSKYPMKRINKR
+3324 THDSKNPMERINKR

-3343 KKFSTNSRTIIQ
+3343 KKSYTNSRTIMQ
-3355 SPSRKLPF
+3355 NLSRKLPSQ
-3363 HLKGKRNG
+3363 LKGKRNG
-3371 ACQTT
+3371 ASQAATA
-3376 TDSLKRHPKKPSQPK
+3376 SLKRHPKKFSQPK

-3422 RADHLWSSK
+3422 RADHLWSRE

-3439 SDYSLQDVERERI
+3439 SDDSSQGDSERDRM
-3452 PVVELKPTD
+3452 PVVKLKPTD

-3468 MLWEELEHFCSAQ
+3468 MPWEELEQFCSAQ

-3489 QSTPFPLP
+3489 QSTPSPLP
-3497 RCRVSQRSVTTIR
+3497 RCGVSQRSITTIR
-3510 HPLGAVQNESGS
+3510 HPLGTVQNESGS
-3522 RPKKN
+3522 RPKEN
-3527 FYRKEISSSES
+3527 WYRKEISSPES
-3538 QNSKRGMGVQA
+3538 QDSKRGIREIQA
-3549 QGRMLHGTPK
+3549 QGRLLHGTPK

-3564 SHLKEILVPK
+3564 SHFKEILMPR
-3574 KPNHHSFHRERTPYN
+3574 KPNHHSFHRERAPCN

-3603 RSPSRRSHRNP
+3603 RNPSGRSHRSLPRRRHHSP

-3621 PSRRSHR
+3621 PPGRRHRSLSGRSHRSLSRRRHRSPSGRSHHSPSGRSHLSPPGRRHRNLSRRSHR
-3628 SPSWRTHL
+3628 SPSGRSHL
-3636 SPSRRSHRSP
+3636 SPPRRSHHSLSGRSHPSPSRRSHHSPSVRRHLSPPRRSHRSP
-3646 SRRHRSP
+3646 SG
-3653 SRRRHLSPSR
+3653 
-3663 RSHLSPSRRSH
+3663 RSH
-3674 RSPSRRTHLSPS
+3674 RSPPQ
-3686 RRRHRSPSRRSH
+3686 RSH
-3698 RSPSRRRHHSSFQMS
+3698 QSSFQMS
-3713 HHSLSERSH
+3713 H
-3722 PSSLERR
+3722 PSSFERK

-3738 RRLSARRNHSPCKR
+3738 RRLSARRNHSPFER
-3752 RRHSHSERSRHS
+3752 RGHSHAERGRHS
-3764 PPERTRGRPSARTLS
+3764 PSEKTQGRPSERTHS
-3779 APKEKRKRG
+3779 RPKERLRHS
-3788 SRRERPRHTFS
+3788 SRWERPRHTFS
-3799 KDFMSYSNIF
+3799 KDFMRDSNIF